1 MKTINIKACNIKASN
16 NKASLQQNRLALAI
30 GTSLLLSTGALA
42 EEAAQE
48 TKDLKLEVIEVT
60 ATKRVA
66 SIQDVPMSIT
76 AVSGSAIEEAG
87 IKDLSEMSAYIPN
100 LTISEGAINTNIY
113 MRGVGSGINRAFE
126 QSVGMFIDGI
136 YMGRGKQFRAP
147 FMDVERA
154 EVLRGPQGLLFGKNT
169 IAGTINIST
178 AKAEAG
184 GDFEGRVTADY
195 ESEYGGKGLTA
206 VLASGL
212 TDTFGIRLAVKSSE
226 SDGYM
231 ENTFTERDE
240 VATEEDIVRLSA
252 HWQPMDELDAHFKV
266 EHGEFSSRGT
276 NAQFIGLA
284 PLDGLAG
291 FVGGL
296 LAPTL
301 DPEFNDK
308 RDLKTSTDEVLNPEK
323 RSVEADNFSL
333 NIDYALDNGTL
344 TFVTGYSAY
353 ESELLQDVDF
363 MPVTFIN
370 TNDVEDFSQTSVEL
384 RYASSGDNTFDYI
397 TGVYY
402 QENELD
408 FDFYSHLDITQI
420 SPVLTQMFNDV
431 PLALLTQNPDHLA
444 IPVTAIGVLPESFTR
459 TTNFLQET
467 ETLSAFFQGTYNVS
481 DDFRLIFGGRYTEET
496 KDVVRSSLN
505 ATLESS
511 FLADAT
517 SVGPGNIPGSPEFNA
532 WFTAFALNVSVTD
545 PTGGGSIDESKFIPS
560 IKFQYDVNDDI
571 MIYGGAEEGFKGGGF
586 NANADAT
593 DDNNEF
599 GGEEALGLELGM
611 KSDLL
616 DGRARLNIA
625 LFRTEFDNLQV
636 TSWNGFG
643 FEVGN
648 AAESISQG
656 IEIDGSILLTESF
669 TLSGSLS
676 YLDSYYESYS
686 AGPCTAVKQAQGM
699 ETCDLTG
706 KSTAFA
712 PEYSASLFL
721 DYYTEVGESMEFKA
735 QLNVNYK
742 DDFFY
747 DTDLDPNLMQEAH
760 TKVNMRIAIADID
773 EAWEIALIGKNLTDE
788 LTFSAGLDVPL
799 VKGGYM
805 GFTDAP
811 RMISVQGT
819 YRF

>member
-1 MKTINIKACNIKASN
+1 MKTIT
-16 NKASLQQNRLALAI
+16 NKTGFSKNKLALAI
-30 GTSLLLSTGALA
+30 GTSLFLSTVTLA
-42 EEAAQE
+42 EESPKE
-48 TKDLKLEVIEVT
+48 TKELKIEVIEVT
-60 ATKRVA
+60 ATKRVE

-76 AVSGSAIEEAG
+76 AVSGSDIEEAG
-87 IKDLSEMSAYIPN
+87 IQDLSELSGYIPN

-178 AKAEAG
+178 VKAEAG
-184 GDFEGRVTADY
+184 GDFEGRITADY
-195 ESEYGGKGLTA
+195 ESEYGGQSITA

-212 TDTFGIRLAVKSSE
+212 TDEFGVRLAVKSSKT
-226 SDGYM
+226 DGYM
-231 ENTFTERDE
+231 ENTNTNRDE
-240 VATEEDIVRLSA
+240 QSTEEDIFRLSA
-252 HWQPMDELDAHFKV
+252 HWEPSADLDVHFKV
-266 EHGEFSSRGT
+266 ETAEISSKGT
-276 NAQFIGLA
+276 TAQIIGLT

-296 LAPTL
+296 LAPAL
-301 DPEFNDK
+301 DPEFSDK
-308 RDLKTSTDEVLNPEK
+308 RDLKTSTDQVLNPEK
-323 RSVEADNFSL
+323 RSVETDNIAV
-333 NIDYALDNGTL
+333 NINYALGDGTL

-353 ESELLQDVDF
+353 ESALLQDVDF

-370 TNDVEDFSQTSVEL
+370 TNDIEDFSQSSYEL
-384 RYASSGDNTFDYI
+384 RYATSGDNTFDFI

-408 FDFYSHLDITQI
+408 FDFYSHVDVTQI
-420 SPVLTQMFNDV
+420 MPALIPAFEAV
-431 PLALLTQNPDHLA
+431 PLALLTGNPDHLE
-444 IPVTAIGVLPESFTR
+444 IPVTAIGVMPESFTR
-459 TTNFLQET
+459 TTNFYQET
-467 ETLSAFFQGTYNVS
+467 ETMSAFFQGTYNVT

-496 KDVVRSSLN
+496 KDVKRNSAN
-505 ATLESS
+505 ATLASTFIDS
-511 FLADAT
+511 AT
-517 SVGPGNIPGSPEFNA
+517 GVGPGHIPGSPEFNA
-532 WFTAFALNVSVTD
+532 WFTAFALKVSVTD
-545 PTGGGSIDESKFIPS
+545 PVGGGSIDESKFIPS
-560 IKFQYDVNDDI
+560 VKFQYDLSDDI
-571 MIYGGAEEGFKGGGF
+571 MIYGGVEEGFKGGGF

-593 DDNNEF
+593 DDNNQF
-599 GGEEALGLELGM
+599 GEEEAIGFEFGM

-616 DGRARLNIA
+616 DGRARLNVAI
-625 LFRTEFDNLQV
+625 FRTNFDNLQV
-636 TSWNGFG
+636 TTWNGFG

-648 AAESISQG
+648 AAESVSQG
-656 IEIDGSILLTESF
+656 LEIDGTYILSESF
-669 TLSGSLS
+669 TLSGSVS
-676 YLDSYYESYS
+676 YLDSYYESYE
-686 AGPCTAVKQAQGM
+686 AGPCTAVKQSEGM

-706 KSTAFA
+706 ESTAFA

-721 DYYTEVGESMEFKA
+721 DYYTEIGESMEFKA

-747 DTDLDPNLMQEAH
+747 DTDLDPNLMQAAH

-773 EAWEIALIGKNLTDE
+773 ETWEVALIAKNLTDE

-805 GFTDAP
+805 GYTDAP
-811 RMISVQGT
+811 RMISLQGT